1 MTSGTRST
9 TSATSSAPCSTSC
22 PASTTSARSIS
33 TASGAEAA
41 EDRPRRSFKRELRSR
56 SEAEGELRVLA
67 HPVRRPRRR
76 EDHARLHALDAIELA
91 DELLDLLGDLRAD
104 RAARRGEREGHVHVA
119 RVDLDPVDEAEL
131 DEVQPE
137 LGIDDVG
144 ERRFD
149 VFDGDHDPQGTRV
162 QRPPLRR
169 SSLQGIVDFEPQ
181 PGVLRCRG
189 DEDRATQSL
198 RRQAFSRALTCARDV
213 VVDLSELSFADS
225 SLMLDLAALSRRLRQ
240 AGGTLRLRSPQP
252 QIKRLIELVGLDRL
266 PGVVLEPESL
276 AY

>member
-9 TSATSSAPCSTSC
+9 TSATSSAPCSTSF
-22 PASTTSARSIS
+22 PASTTSARSTS
-33 TASGAEAA
+33 TASAAEAA
-41 EDRPRRSFKRELRSR
+41 SP
-56 SEAEGELRVLA
+56 SEAERELRVLA

-76 EDHARLHALDAIELA
+76 EDHARLHALDAVQLA

-104 RAARRGEREGHVHVA
+104 RAARRGEREGHVDIA

-149 VFDGDHDPQGTRV
+149 VFDGDHDPQGTPV
-162 QRPPLRR
+162 QRPSPWR

-240 AGGTLRLRSPQP
+240 AGRTLRLQRPQP

-276 AY
+276 AH